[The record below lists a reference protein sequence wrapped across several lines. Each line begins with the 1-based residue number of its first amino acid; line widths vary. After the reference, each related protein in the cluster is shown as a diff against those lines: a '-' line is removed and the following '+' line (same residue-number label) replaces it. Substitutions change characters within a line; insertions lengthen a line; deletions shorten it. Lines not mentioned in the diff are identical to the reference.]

1 MYEFCIKIHLK
12 ENSYWKDL
20 GVMGL
25 ILLCIIFV
33 KRCDYIIII
42 SSLFT
47 FILWSLGIVI
57 IDNMDN

>member
-12 ENSYWKDL
+12 ENSYWKYL
-20 GVMGL
+20 GLMGL

-33 KRCDYIIII
+33 KRCDSIIII

-57 IDNMDN
+57 IDNKDN